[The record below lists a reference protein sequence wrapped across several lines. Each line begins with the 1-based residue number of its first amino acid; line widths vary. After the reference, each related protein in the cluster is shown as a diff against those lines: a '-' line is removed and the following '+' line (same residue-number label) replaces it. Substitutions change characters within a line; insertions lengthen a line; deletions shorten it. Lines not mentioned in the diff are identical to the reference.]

1 MTATLPSRSRGAR
14 VITLYGPNN
23 RPLAAATQTTPTPAY
38 NSTGGGRATAGWNPG
53 SDAINALVAGGGDPL
68 RRQARD
74 LDRRNAW
81 AHNAIETFVSN
92 AIGTGIV
99 PRWKDAEARA
109 RLEPAWQE
117 WVDQADASGLCDFYG
132 LQSLAARTTLIA
144 GECLARLRWR
154 RPTDGLVVPLQIQLL
169 EPEHLPLT
177 KSEDL
182 SEGRKVRWGI
192 EFNPIGRRVAYHL
205 YREHPGEPALFYSQ
219 LDITRVPAE
228 EVVHLYQPLRPGQ
241 HRGQSWLAPVILQL
255 WETEQYDRAELVR
268 KGACSMVA
276 FFERDLDG
284 NATALLAEGGQTDT
298 DGTPIQG
305 IEPGSYIKLPYGKTI
320 ESPQFKDLDGMYAVF
335 LSWQLRKAAAGV
347 GITYEQMTG
356 DYSQVNYSSA
366 RAAQLEFRR
375 RCETFQHLVMAYQ
388 FCRPLLKAFV
398 DAAALAGLI
407 DPRDYQR
414 RPRAYTDVEWSPP
427 KWPWVDPEK
436 DLKAEV
442 LAMNNL
448 IKSRSQVIKE
458 TAGVDRD
465 TLDAEIAADQESER
479 QHKLIRRDEKSA
491 AANAQ
496 PDTTGGT
503 KQ

>member
-53 SDAINALVAGGGDPL
+53 SDAINLLVAGGGDPL

-109 RLEPAWQE
+109 KLEPAWQE

-132 LQSLAARTTLIA
+132 LQSLAARTTLVA

-154 RPTDGLVVPLQIQLL
+154 RPTDGLRVPLQIQLL
-169 EPEHLPLT
+169 EPEHLPLN

-192 EFNPIGRRVAYHL
+192 EFNPIGRRIAYHL
-205 YREHPGEPALFYSQ
+205 YREHPGEPALFYPQ

-228 EVVHLYQPLRPGQ
+228 EVVHLFKPLRPGQ
-241 HRGQSWLAPVILQL
+241 HRGQTWLAPVILQL

-268 KGACSMVA
+268 KGLCAMMA

-284 NATALLAEGGQTDT
+284 NATQILAEGGQTDA
-298 DGTPIQG
+298 DGTTPIQG
-305 IEPGSYIKLPYGKTI
+305 IEPGSYIKMPYGKTI
-320 ESPQFKDLDGMYAVF
+320 ESPQFKDMDGMYAVF
-335 LSWQLRKAAAGV
+335 LSWQLRKSAAGL
-347 GITYEQMTG
+347 GITYEQFTG

-366 RAAQLEFRR
+366 RQAQLEFRR
-375 RCETFQHLVMAYQ
+375 RCETFQHLVMSYQ

-398 DAAALAGLI
+398 DAAALAGVI
-407 DPRDYQR
+407 DPRDYAR
-414 RPRAYTDVEWSPP
+414 RSRAYLDVEWSPP

-436 DLKAEV
+436 DLKAEI
-442 LAMNNL
+442 LAMENL
-448 IKSRSQVIKE
+448 VKSRSQVIKE

-465 TLDAEIAADQESER
+465 SLDAEIEADQESER
-479 QHKLIRRDEKSA
+479 MHGLIRHGSKV
-491 AANAQ
+491 AQ
-496 PDTTGGT
+496 TSPAGGGT
-503 KQ
+503 Q